1 MLIYTLQCAASMI
14 AVGAAPFA
22 TVATLGW
29 LARKGA

>member
-22 TVATLGW
+22 AVTAFGW
-29 LARKGA
+29 LSRKGA